1 VGRSGGS
8 ASCPVPDRRDLTKH
22 EPTHV
27 EGGQLHLLRIA
38 VVAPAAAAA
47 VLVAGLAAPAD
58 AAVRYVTY
66 KNCTALHRVYPHGVG
81 HKKAKDKVARGGRP
95 VTNFY
100 RNDRLYKLN
109 ARLDRDHDGV
119 ACERH

>member
-1 VGRSGGS
+1 M
-8 ASCPVPDRRDLTKH
+8 
-22 EPTHV
+22 
-27 EGGQLHLLRIA
+27 HLPRIA
-38 VVAPAAAAA
+38 VVAPAAAAVLVAAALA
-47 VLVAGLAAPAD
+47 VLVAAALAAPAD
-58 AAVRYVTY
+58 AATRYVRYR
-66 KNCTALHRVYPHGVG
+66 NCTALHKVYAHGVG
-81 HKKAKDKVARGGRP
+81 LKKARDKVGRGARP